1 MEKYESK
8 IKVVKGSTEAIYS
21 TLSDMSRVGSA
32 LPPQAVAK
40 DIESTADECKFTID
54 KIGRVSI
61 CIDEKQPSSLVKY
74 ALKAAMP
81 LGMNLFVQIKEAPQP
96 TSEPESRIKITLTA
110 DIPFMLKPLIGSK
123 LQQVVDQIAET
134 VSKRRF

>member
-1 MEKYESK
+1 M
-8 IKVVKGSTEAIYS
+8 
-21 TLSDMSRVGSA
+21 
-32 LPPQAVAK
+32 AK

-134 VSKRRF
+134 VSKRQF